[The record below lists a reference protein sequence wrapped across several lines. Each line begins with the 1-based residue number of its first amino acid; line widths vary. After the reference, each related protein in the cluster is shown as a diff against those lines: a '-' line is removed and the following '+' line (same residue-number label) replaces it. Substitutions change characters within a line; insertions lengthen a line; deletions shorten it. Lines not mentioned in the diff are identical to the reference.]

1 MISSDYDEIRP
12 YNDEEAA
19 LAFKRIAEAP
29 ELAQFA
35 DFLFPGVEDRDKYL
49 RDLVRPLKSVY
60 EFQSKVMANV
70 IHSIVDK
77 TSDGLISGGLESLD
91 DGRKHII
98 ISNHRDIIL
107 DPAIIQII
115 LFDHGLSTSEIAVG
129 DNLIASPLI
138 EDIFRSNRMIKV
150 VRGGTSRE
158 KYNASAKL
166 SGYLRQNVA
175 SDRCSV
181 WIAQRNGR
189 SKDGHDET
197 EQGLLKMLSMSGSG
211 DFVKDFDE
219 ISILPVA
226 VSYQYEPCDFLKA
239 RELYVKRRREYVKVP
254 GEDTNSIITGV
265 TQFKG
270 GIDFE
275 FSSAVTVD
283 ELEFCSK
290 FEKNE
295 RFKELAHLIDK
306 RINSRYRLWDTNYI
320 AFDLLHGSDS
330 NASKYTAESK
340 NHFIEYIEKGLSS
353 IMKKDPSITD
363 KEELKEILLAIYAN
377 PVVVGS

>member
-1 MISSDYDEIRP
+1 MNSDYDEIRP
-12 YNDEEAA
+12 YNDEEAT

-29 ELAQFA
+29 ELVQFA
-35 DFLFPGVEDRDKYL
+35 EFLFPGQGDKHL
-49 RDLVRPLKSVY
+49 RDLIRPLKSVY

-70 IHSIVDK
+70 IHNIVDQ
-77 TSDGLISGGLESLD
+77 TSSGITSGGLESLD
-91 DGRKHII
+91 DGKKHIL

-150 VRGGTSRE
+150 VRGGTARE
-158 KYNASAKL
+158 KYNASTVL
-166 SGYLRQNVA
+166 SGYLRENVA
-175 SDRCSV
+175 SGKCSI

-189 SKDGHDET
+189 SKDGHDGT
-197 EQGLLKMLSMSGSG
+197 EQGVLKMLSMSGSG
-211 DFVKDFDE
+211 DFIKDFED
-219 ISILPVA
+219 ISLLPVA

-239 RELYVKRRREYVKVP
+239 RELYVTRRREYVKVP

-265 TQFKG
+265 TQYKG

-275 FSSAVTVD
+275 FSPSLT
-283 ELEFCSK
+283 EEEIEKCSRL
-290 FEKNE
+290 EKNE
-295 RFKELAHLIDK
+295 RFKKLARIIDEK
-306 RINSRYRLWDTNYI
+306 INSRYRLWDTNYM
-320 AFDLLHGSDS
+320 ASDLLHDSDEYS
-330 NASKYTAESK
+330 DKYTSSAK
-340 NHFIEYIEKGLSS
+340 NHFIDYIEKGLSS

-363 KEELKEILLAIYAN
+363 REELKEIFLNIYAN
-377 PVVVGS
+377 PVCRRS